1 MDLEEEKSG
10 GFCPVARGLA
20 KVGDAWSMLI
30 LRDLSLGL
38 SRFEELRVSLGI
50 APNILTARLRALG
63 EAGLVVKRR
72 YSERPPRDEYVLSDA
87 GRDFLPVLHVIGEW
101 GRRHN
106 GEGGTSRLVDTETDM
121 LVEPMVV
128 DRISGKPLA
137 GAKLRLAPLDD
148 PLVSGATGKRS
159 WLLD

>member
-1 MDLEEEKSG
+1 MDIEKENSLTC
-10 GFCPVARGLA
+10 CPVARGLA

-63 EAGLVVKRR
+63 EAGLVLKRR

-106 GEGGTSRLVDTETDM
+106 GAGGTSRLVDTETEA
-121 LVEPMVV
+121 LVEPVVV
-128 DRISGKPLA
+128 DRFTGKPLA
-137 GAKLRLAPLDD
+137 EMKLRLAPPDD
-148 PLVSGATGKRS
+148 PLVTGAAPKRS

>member
-1 MDLEEEKSG
+1 MDTGKENSLAC
-10 GFCPVARGLA
+10 CPVARGLE

-30 LRDLSLGL
+30 LRDLSIGL

-72 YSERPPRDEYVLSDA
+72 YSERPPRDEYVLSEA

-106 GEGGTSRLVDTETDM
+106 GAGGTTRLVDTETGT

-128 DRISGKPLA
+128 DRLTGKPLA
-137 GAKLRLAPLDD
+137 DAKLRVAQLDD
-148 PLVSGATGKRS
+148 PLVSGAPSKRS

>member
-1 MDLEEEKSG
+1 MDVDQEKSQTC
-10 GFCPVARGLA
+10 CPVARGLA

-38 SRFEELRVSLGI
+38 SRFEELRTSLGI

-63 EAGLVVKRR
+63 EAGLVAKRR
-72 YSERPPRDEYVLSDA
+72 YSERPPRDEYVLTDA

-106 GEGGTSRLVDTETDM
+106 GEGGTSRLVDTETEA
-121 LVEPMVV
+121 LVEPMVI
-128 DRISGKPLA
+128 DRVSGRPLTEM
-137 GAKLRLAPLDD
+137 KLRLALPDD
-148 PLVSGATGKRS
+148 PLVSGAPGKRS

>member
-1 MDLEEEKSG
+1 MDIEKENSLTC
-10 GFCPVARGLA
+10 CPVARGLA

-106 GEGGTSRLVDTETDM
+106 GAGGTSRLVDTETET
-121 LVEPMVV
+121 LVEPVVV
-128 DRISGKPLA
+128 DRLTGKPLA
-137 GAKLRLAPLDD
+137 GAKLRVAQPDD
-148 PLVSGATGKRS
+148 PLVSGAPAKRG

>member
-1 MDLEEEKSG
+1 MDKNQGNSLT
-10 GFCPVARGLA
+10 FCPVARGLE

-38 SRFEELRVSLGI
+38 SKFEELRVSLGI

-106 GEGGTSRLVDTETDM
+106 GAGGTSRLVDVETQT
-121 LVEPMVV
+121 LVEPVVV
-128 DRISGKPLA
+128 DRVSGKPLA
-137 GAKLRLAPLDD
+137 GAKLRLAQPDD
-148 PLVSGATGKRS
+148 PLVSGAAPKRG

>member
-1 MDLEEEKSG
+1 MSEEKNATC
-10 GFCPVARGLA
+10 CPVARGLE

-38 SRFEELRVSLGI
+38 RRFEELRVSLRI

-63 EAGLVVKRR
+63 EAGLVEKRR
-72 YSERPPRDEYVLSDA
+72 YSERPPRDEYVLTGA

-106 GEGGTSRLVDTETDM
+106 GEGGTSRLVDTETNA

-128 DRISGKPLA
+128 DRLTGKPLA
-137 GAKLRLAPLDD
+137 DAKLRLAQPDD
-148 PLVSGATGKRS
+148 PLVSGAAPKRS

>member
-1 MDLEEEKSG
+1 MDMSEEKNRTC
-10 GFCPVARGLA
+10 CPVARGLE
-20 KVGDAWSMLI
+20 KVGDAWSMLV

-38 SRFEELRVSLGI
+38 RRFEELRVSLGI

-63 EAGLVVKRR
+63 EAGLVEKRR
-72 YSERPPRDEYVLSDA
+72 YSERPPRDEYVLTEA

-106 GEGGTSRLVDTETDM
+106 GEGGTSRLVDTETDA

-128 DRISGKPLA
+128 DRLTGKPLA
-137 GAKLRLAPLDD
+137 DAKLRLAPPDD
-148 PLVSGATGKRS
+148 PLVSGAPAKRS

>member
-1 MDLEEEKSG
+1 MDVDQEKSQTC
-10 GFCPVARGLA
+10 CPVARGLA

-38 SRFEELRVSLGI
+38 GRFEALRTSLGI
-50 APNILTARLRALG
+50 APNILTARLRALV
-63 EAGLVVKRR
+63 EAGLVAKRR
-72 YSERPPRDEYVLSDA
+72 YSERPPRDEYVLTDA

-106 GEGGTSRLVDTETDM
+106 GEGGTSRLVDTETEM
-121 LVEPMVV
+121 LVEPVVV
-128 DRISGKPLA
+128 DRVSGRPLTEM
-137 GAKLRLAPLDD
+137 KLRLAQPDD
-148 PLVSGATGKRS
+148 PLVSGGPGKRS

>member
-1 MDLEEEKSG
+1 MDVEKENSLA
-10 GFCPVARGLA
+10 FCPVARGLA

-30 LRDLSLGL
+30 LRDLSLGR

-72 YSERPPRDEYVLSDA
+72 YSERPPRDEYVLSEA
-87 GRDFLPVLHVIGEW
+87 GRDFLPVLQVIGEW

-106 GEGGTSRLVDTETDM
+106 GEGGTTRLIDMETDR
-121 LVEPMVV
+121 LVEPIVV
-128 DRISGKPLA
+128 DRLTGKPLA
-137 GAKLRLAPLDD
+137 GAKLRVAQPDD
-148 PLVSGATGKRS
+148 PLVSGVSKRS

>member
-1 MDLEEEKSG
+1 MDKVEESSLS
-10 GFCPVARGLA
+10 FCPVARGLE

-30 LRDLSLGL
+30 LRDLSLGH
-38 SRFEELRVSLGI
+38 SRFEALRVSLGI
-50 APNILTARLRALG
+50 APNILTARLRALVD
-63 EAGLVVKRR
+63 AGLVVKRR

-106 GEGGTSRLVDTETDM
+106 GAGGTSRLVDMDTET
-121 LVEPMVV
+121 LVEPVVV
-128 DRISGKPLA
+128 DRHTGKPLA
-137 GAKLRLAPLDD
+137 GAKLRLAPVDD
-148 PLVSGATGKRS
+148 PLVSGAAPKRG

>member
-1 MDLEEEKSG
+1 MDTKEEKSSV
-10 GFCPVARGLA
+10 FCPVARGLA
-20 KVGDAWSMLI
+20 LVGDAWSMLI

-38 SRFEELRVSLGI
+38 ARFEELRVSLGI

-63 EAGLVVKRR
+63 EAGLVMKRR
-72 YSERPPRDEYVLSDA
+72 YSERPPRDEYLLTDA

-106 GEGGTSRLVDTETDM
+106 GAGGTSRLVDMETDA
-121 LVEPMVV
+121 LVEPMVI

-137 GAKLRLAPLDD
+137 GAKLRVAQPDD
-148 PLVSGATGKRS
+148 PLVRGNPAKRG